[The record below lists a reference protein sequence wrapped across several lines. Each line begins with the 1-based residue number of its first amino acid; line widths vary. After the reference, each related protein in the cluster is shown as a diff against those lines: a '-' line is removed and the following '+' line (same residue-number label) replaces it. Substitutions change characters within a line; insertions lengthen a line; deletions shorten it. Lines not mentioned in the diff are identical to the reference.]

1 MFRRKPVQWPENAR
15 VALTTCV
22 VMETWP
28 DDAAASNTVAPERQR
43 SVSPETRSKKNISA
57 ITERQYGERV
67 GVYRILGILKN
78 EGINASFFVNGRT
91 VDAFPELM
99 KQIVGEGHELGSE
112 NWHHQNVTT
121 VSRGEQYSDLKR
133 TLDAFQRNLGV
144 RPQGFMMPG
153 ERPTDDT
160 PRVLVELGYKYWMS
174 FLHEDLP
181 YVLSVGRGEI
191 VVAPYGLAMTDY
203 KGGHPEPSSNPRE
216 LYQLWKDNFDWLYE
230 EGATYPGFMS
240 LGVHPFLTGRPF
252 RATVFREFLRYV
264 KSHPGV
270 WFARGTDL
278 ANYWLENCRDH
289 LIEKWPNYG
298 TGLPYERTLAKAK

>member
-1 MFRRKPVQWPENAR
+1 
-15 VALTTCV
+15 
-22 VMETWP
+22 METWP
-28 DDAAASNTVAPERQR
+28 DDAPTWISMAAERSR
-43 SVSPETRSKKNISA
+43 IVSPEVRSKKNISA
-57 ITERQYGERV
+57 ITELQYGERV
-67 GVYRILGILKN
+67 GVYRILDILRN
-78 EGINASFFVNGRT
+78 EEINATFFVNGRT

-99 KQIVGEGHELGSE
+99 KQVMSAGHELSSE
-112 NWHHQNVTT
+112 NWHHQNVTMVT
-121 VSRGEQYSDLKR
+121 REEEHSDLKR
-133 TLDAFQRNLGV
+133 TVDTFQRILGF

-153 ERPTDDT
+153 ERPTEDT

-181 YVLSVGRGEI
+181 YVLTVGRGEI
-191 VVAPYGLAMTDY
+191 VVASYGLAMTDY
-203 KGGHPEPSSNPRE
+203 NGGHPEASANPLE
-216 LYQLWKDNFDWLYE
+216 LYQLWKDNFDCLYE

-270 WFARGTDL
+270 WFARGIDL

-298 TGLPYERTLAKAK
+298 TGLPYERTLAKSNRGP